1 MLIGMHRNGTEIRT
15 DSPDAALVFKTYGKP
30 LTSGLV
36 RLDLSGGALL
46 FNPDTGSITETFEK
60 TDSTLKER
68 KKQKPKGSYMFKP
81 MPSAAGGRCTITGD
95 QATSDNAI
103 VTEEGH
109 IYTREGLEM
118 LFSGGRSTARSPY
131 PGAKPLVKSKYFS
144 RTL

>member
-1 MLIGMHRNGTEIRT
+1 MRRNGSEIRK
-15 DSPDAALVFKTYGKP
+15 DSPDASLVFKTYGKP

-36 RLDLSGGALL
+36 RLDLSGCALL
-46 FNPDTGSITETFEK
+46 FNPDTGSITETY
-60 TDSTLKER
+60 DNLGLNLKR
-68 KKQKPKGSYMFKP
+68 TPKPKGSYMFKP
-81 MPSAAGGRCTITGD
+81 MSSAAGGRCTITGAP
-95 QATSDNAI
+95 ATIDNAI

-109 IYTREGLEM
+109 IYTIEGLQM